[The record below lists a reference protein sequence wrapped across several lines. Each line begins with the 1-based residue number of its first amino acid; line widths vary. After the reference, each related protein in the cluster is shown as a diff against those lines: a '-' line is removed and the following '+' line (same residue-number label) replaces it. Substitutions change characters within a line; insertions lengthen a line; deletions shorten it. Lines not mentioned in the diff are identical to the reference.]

1 MAIDPISNKPVVQT
15 PVTPAVSTAIAKSES
30 DGETRSI
37 ETSKDSSFQ
46 NLQHEQ
52 REEEGSFPGEKKL
65 IQLIEKSN
73 KELKSQDLS
82 LKFSIHEKT
91 KAINIK
97 VIRTTADGKK
107 EVVREFPP
115 EKILDMVASMMERAG
130 LFVDKRG

>member
-15 PVTPAVSTAIAKSES
+15 PTPAVSTAIAKSEA
-30 DGETRSI
+30 DGDTRSI

-52 REEEGSFPGEKKL
+52 REEDGSFPGEKKL

-91 KAINIK
+91 KAINVK
-97 VIRTTADGKK
+97 VIRTLPDGKK

-115 EKILDMVASMMERAG
+115 EKILDMVASMMEKAG